1 MTNMNKSK
9 KGILIIAGAIV
20 AVLVALAV
28 LLAIIIGILIF
39 FGGSRSVEEGTLS
52 EDVTMNSDSDET
64 LVSTDTKISSKDT
77 IATDSSSAVSED
89 LSMQSEYNDMYAG
102 LLVGDVTYEELEF
115 VLSVVEKMRTEQ
127 GTSLLSCAFS
137 MIIAQPSLQGVY
149 EPIEGTSSSYDAE
162 HLDRILSPVTI
173 VRISESTIPEFAELK
188 DGVLTLH
195 QEIESGESRY
205 CATISKFYFD
215 ENGYLCVEYGFSH
228 SSEDGTIRMGN
239 AVCKFAQN
247 EEGKYFFWSATEL

>member
-1 MTNMNKSK
+1 MIKSN
-9 KGILIIAGAIV
+9 KGILIIAGTIV
-20 AVLVALAV
+20 AVLLA
-28 LLAIIIGILIF
+28 AFSGIFIF
-39 FGGSRSVEEGTLS
+39 FGDSRSAEEKVFS
-52 EDVTMNSDSDET
+52 DDVTIKNDSDET
-64 LVSTDTKISSKDT
+64 LLSEDTESPSKDT
-77 IATDSSSAVSED
+77 IVTESSSAVSED
-89 LSMQSEYNDMYAG
+89 LSMRSEYNDMYAG

-149 EPIEGTSSSYDAE
+149 EPIEGTSSSYNAE

-173 VRISESTIPEFAELK
+173 VRISESTIPEFAEVK

-228 SSEDGTIRMGN
+228 SSENGTIRMGN

-247 EEGKYFFWSATEL
+247 EEGKYFFWCATEL

>member
-1 MTNMNKSK
+1 M
-9 KGILIIAGAIV
+9 
-20 AVLVALAV
+20 
-28 LLAIIIGILIF
+28 
-39 FGGSRSVEEGTLS
+39 
-52 EDVTMNSDSDET
+52 
-64 LVSTDTKISSKDT
+64 
-77 IATDSSSAVSED
+77 
-89 LSMQSEYNDMYAG
+89 
-102 LLVGDVTYEELEF
+102 
-115 VLSVVEKMRTEQ
+115 
-127 GTSLLSCAFS
+127 
-137 MIIAQPSLQGVY
+137 Y
-149 EPIEGTSSSYDAE
+149 EPIAGTSSCDAE

>member
-1 MTNMNKSK
+1 MIKSN
-9 KGILIIAGAIV
+9 KGILIIAGTIV
-20 AVLVALAV
+20 AVLLAV
-28 LLAIIIGILIF
+28 ISGIFIF
-39 FGGSRSVEEGTLS
+39 SGDSRSAEEKVFS
-52 EDVTMNSDSDET
+52 DDVTIKNDSDAT
-64 LVSTDTKISSKDT
+64 LLSKDTESPSKDT
-77 IATDSSSAVSED
+77 IVTESSSAVSED
-89 LSMQSEYNDMYAG
+89 LSMRSEYNDMYAG

-149 EPIEGTSSSYDAE
+149 EPIEGTSSSYNAE

>member
-1 MTNMNKSK
+1 MIKSK
-9 KGILIIAGAIV
+9 KGILIIAGTIV
-20 AVLVALAV
+20 AVLLAV
-28 LLAIIIGILIF
+28 ISGIFIF
-39 FGGSRSVEEGTLS
+39 SGDSRPAEEKAFS
-52 EDVTMNSDSDET
+52 DDVTIKNDSDET
-64 LVSTDTKISSKDT
+64 LLSKDTESPSKDT
-77 IATDSSSAVSED
+77 IVTESSSAVSED
-89 LSMQSEYNDMYAG
+89 LSMRSEYNDMYAG

-115 VLSVVEKMRTEQ
+115 VLSVVEKIRTEQ
-127 GTSLLSCAFS
+127 GTSLLSCALS
-137 MIIAQPSLQGVY
+137 MISAQPSLPGVY
-149 EPIEGTSSSYDAE
+149 EPMEGTSSSYDAE
-162 HLDRILSPVTI
+162 HLNRILSPVTT

-195 QEIESGESRY
+195 QEIESGESKY
-205 CATISKFYFD
+205 CATIRKFYFD